1 MNDRTLHDSEPARP
15 DENSGTLIDLNADS
29 REAGRAA
36 GFAWAAE
43 EARRGYL
50 HPMDDMPYAKARI
63 VIEHARHAFGG
74 LTHGRPRA
82 FIRGFVQGVSEY
94 WRSHSPK

>member
-1 MNDRTLHDSEPARP
+1 MVNHALHDSSRP
-15 DENSGTLIDLNADS
+15 DESSRTLIELNADS
-29 REAGRAA
+29 RHAGRAA

-63 VIEHARHAFGG
+63 VIEHARDAFGG
-74 LTHGRPRA
+74 LTYGRPRA
-82 FIRGFVQGVSEY
+82 FIRGFVEGVSNY
-94 WRSHSPK
+94 WRAHSSG

>member
-1 MNDRTLHDSEPARP
+1 MDDHVPQALPSSPP
-15 DENSGTLIDLNADS
+15 DENLGTLIELNADS

-50 HPMDDMPYAKARI
+50 HPMDEMPYAKGRI
-63 VIEHARHAFGG
+63 VIEHALQAFGG
-74 LTHGRPRA
+74 LIHGRPRA
-82 FIRGFVQGVSEY
+82 FIRGFVQGVSDF
-94 WRSHSPK
+94 WRSHSSE